1 MKLPQKIQIGLK
13 AVSDVAR
20 VIPPNAHSIDVARI
34 GDYEAARSVIALP
47 HGGTEEYWLGN
58 CGRAFTKTGSQSST
72 EDEVAR

>member
-34 GDYEAARSVIALP
+34 GDYDAAHSVIGLP
-47 HGGTEEYWLGN
+47 HCGAEEYWLRNRG
-58 CGRAFTKTGSQSST
+58 AFTKAGSQSST